1 MKSGV
6 KAFSILVI
14 LVVGVMS
21 LSIGAVANDSGWVS
35 ARNEAKGLYDMARAL
50 RDRERALDL
59 RERTIASA
67 AQDLAEAEARLD
79 EKIAQLSALDAR
91 VTTGLDGLDE
101 AQEERVVGLVKMM
114 ERMRPRESARLMT
127 ELDINLGV
135 TILNRMNRTKAG
147 KMLAQMVPAVAAE
160 RVEMMTQPIPLGVL

>member
-1 MKSGV
+1 MKSSF
-6 KAFSILVI
+6 KAIATL
-14 LVVGVMS
+14 LLLLAGVMS
-21 LSIGAVANDSGWVS
+21 LSIGAIANDSGWVS
-35 ARNEAKGLYDMARAL
+35 SRNEAKGLYDMARAL

-67 AQDLAEAEARLD
+67 AQDLVEAETRLD
-79 EKIAQLSALDAR
+79 EKIAQLSALDVR
-91 VTTGLDGLDE
+91 VTTGLNGLDE

-127 ELDINLGV
+127 ELDVNLSV

-147 KMLAQMVPAVAAE
+147 KMLAQMVPAVAAV
-160 RVEMMTQPIPLGVL
+160 RVEMMTQPIPIGVL